1 MYLYPS
7 SSHANQLHSKIEQRL
22 GQKYEE
28 SLGLI
33 VNILDVRSIT
43 NSFSNSKTLVVM
55 NLMIMDSIF

>member
-7 SSHANQLHSKIEQRL
+7 SSHSNQLYSKIEQRL

-33 VNILDVRSIT
+33 VNIFDEDQHDY
-43 NSFSNSKTLVVM
+43 
-55 NLMIMDSIF
+55 DS